1 MADQR
6 HKVRGMSTDRGAFR
20 PRSGERGSFI
30 YRLVDW
36 LTAVLLCAAAA
47 ALVLFVIYTPVRVKS
62 SSVSNF
68 NAGDLVFASRL
79 GKSIFGYSRGDAVA
93 LSTKTNKDRIL
104 RVAAFGPE
112 RVTVAG
118 GRLYIDG
125 TLLDESA
132 YAEDLPDGL
141 EMEFTVPTGSVL
153 LMPDERKELTADDIS
168 ALIVP
173 MSDTV
178 GEIRF
183 RAFPI
188 TRLGLFF

>member
-1 MADQR
+1 
-6 HKVRGMSTDRGAFR
+6 MSTARGAFR
-20 PRSGERGSFI
+20 PRSGERGSII

-36 LTAVLLCAAAA
+36 LTAVLLCVAAAA
-47 ALVLFVIYTPVRVKS
+47 IVLFVIYTPIRVKS

-68 NAGDLVFASRL
+68 NSGDLVFASRF

-93 LSTKTNKDRIL
+93 LSTKTDKDRIL
-104 RVAAFGPE
+104 RVAAFGSE
-112 RVTVAG
+112 RVTVSG
-118 GRLYIDG
+118 GRLYING

-132 YAEDLPDGL
+132 YAEDLPELL
-141 EMEFTVPTGSVL
+141 ETEFTVPTGSIL
-153 LMPDERKELTADDIS
+153 LMPDERRDLTKDDIN

-173 MSDTV
+173 MSETV